1 MRSGQPG
8 DKASRVLEQ
17 RLGCPGKAKNG
28 RSRRGWRE
36 LAPSHQLPAKAEHY
50 WESRP
55 AEMSGPGSRGGGD
68 GVKACSHPRGAEWRH
83 WALSP
88 CLQQL
93 ATTPASPRAEMAAS
107 RTGPVPTRAEPVLG
121 CPAWP
126 PGGWAAGQRP
136 LPAPPARHW
145 GIRKGLLALPKEAV
159 VAGRRDGGLPCQG
172 PAYPGGRQA
181 RGPNHSCPAPI
192 PSTGLPQAVMSPGT
206 PGIKA
211 ETLQGIT
218 PSPSP
223 GHRTQV
229 VRLDDSTCKPA
240 TQEAEAGGQPDWATV
255 SPKPNRAI

>member
-1 MRSGQPG
+1 M
-8 DKASRVLEQ
+8 AS
-17 RLGCPGKAKNG
+17 LG
-28 RSRRGWRE
+28 
-36 LAPSHQLPAKAEHY
+36 
-50 WESRP
+50 
-55 AEMSGPGSRGGGD
+55 
-68 GVKACSHPRGAEWRH
+68 
-83 WALSP
+83 LSP
-88 CLQQL
+88 RLQQL

-181 RGPNHSCPAPI
+181 RGTYHSGPGPI

-223 GHRTQV
+223 GHRRQV
-229 VRLDDSTCKPA
+229 ESDLMIQLVSQQPKRLRQVDSQTGL
-240 TQEAEAGGQPDWATV
+240 Q
-255 SPKPNRAI
+255 